1 MPFDPFEQLP
11 IGSTGVSV
19 TRLGFG
25 TAPIGGLY
33 AAVTDAEGEAAS
45 QHAWDVGVRY
55 FDTAPLYGSGLA
67 EERLGRVLRRQ
78 PRDAYTLSSKVGRLF
93 RPASGE
99 ALLDTGGFVGTRD
112 ERPVWDFSRDGV
124 QRSIEESLV
133 RLGVERIDIVFIHDP
148 DVRGL
153 WEPAIREAVPALV
166 ELREQGVIGAI
177 GAGMNQSEMLTRFVQ
192 EADMDV
198 LLVAGR
204 YTILDHEALG
214 ALLPLCETRG
224 VKVVIGGIMN
234 SGLLVDPEPG
244 ATFNYATAP
253 APLVERAQR
262 IRRACERHG
271 VPIRHAAIQF
281 PLAHPAVVSVAA
293 GVRTAAHLDDYLAAM
308 RQAIPAGLWADLRAE
323 GLIPAHAPVPA

>member
-1 MPFDPFEQLP
+1 VPFDPFEPLP

-33 AAVTDAEGEAAS
+33 TAVTDAQGEAVS
-45 QHAWDVGVRY
+45 QHAWDIGVRY
-55 FDTAPLYGSGLA
+55 FDTAPMYGFGLA

-78 PRDAYTLSSKVGRLF
+78 PRNTYALSSKVGRLI

-99 ALLDTGGFVGTRD
+99 ALLDTGGFMGTRD

-124 QRSIEESLV
+124 QRSIEESLT
-133 RLGVERIDIVFIHDP
+133 RLGVDRLDIVFIHDP
-148 DVRGL
+148 DVKDL

-177 GAGMNQSEMLTRFVQ
+177 GAGMNQSAMLTRFVQ

-204 YTILDHEALG
+204 YTILDHEAL
-214 ALLPLCETRG
+214 AELLPLCETKG
-224 VKVVIGGIMN
+224 VSIVIGGIMN
-234 SGLLVDPEPG
+234 SGLLVDPKPG
-244 ATFNYATAP
+244 ATFDYTAAP
-253 APLVERAQR
+253 AHILERARR
-262 IRRACERHG
+262 IRDVCERHD
-271 VPIRHAAIQF
+271 VSIRHAAIQF

-293 GVRTAAHLDDYLAAM
+293 GVRSAAHLDDYLAAM
-308 RQAIPAGLWADLRAE
+308 HREIPTGLWDDLRAD